1 MRAGRDWMAWCML
14 TLAVICLGAALFP
27 QWDEWT
33 DPATGE
39 RVSERRLGIWSSPAH
54 RSERRES
61 PQGGFTWR
69 AGVNWLS
76 WSSLLVV
83 VGVVSF
89 EAFRQRL
96 RGAGGGSTPDPV
108 DSTSQSPESL

>member
-1 MRAGRDWMAWCML
+1 L
-14 TLAVICLGAALFP
+14 LAVAGCCLGVGLCP

-39 RVSERRLGIWSSPAH
+39 RVSDRRLGIWSSPAH
-54 RSERRES
+54 RSERREP

-69 AGVNWLS
+69 GGVNWFS
-76 WSSLLVV
+76 WSSMLVV
-83 VGVVSF
+83 AGVVSF

-96 RGAGGGSTPDPV
+96 RGAGGSSTVARRATEPSAEPDAAPGRRGM
-108 DSTSQSPESL
+108 